1 MKFLESLFI
10 IASLFIKSTK
20 PDTECPSIL
29 NPGENRI
36 SHPNKDIV
44 RLMQFNVEWF
54 FIDYYSSADCPG
66 NGCPWHNSS
75 EANVHMNY
83 ISSVIATMQ
92 PDILNICEIEGCD
105 ELNSLNEVLNK
116 NYNQNSY
123 NYFLKKGTDTSTGQN
138 VGLLTKINPN
148 IALYRTEEKLSYPIP
163 DSQCGCNTTGTT
175 GVSKHYITEFTFP
188 NSKTNV
194 AFIAAHLLAIP
205 TDPCRCSQREVQA
218 QIMQNVIYSYVKNN
232 YEIIFIGDLNDYD
245 NEVLDVNNNI
255 PTSMV
260 LDILKGI
267 KGSNSGKY
275 RLHNAA
281 NSIPQQKRYSDWWD
295 PNADCKS
302 QSNEFSMIDHI
313 LVSSNLLKKIDNVF
327 IYQAYE
333 EFCGK
338 YNSDHYPLIV
348 DFIGL

>member
-1 MKFLESLFI
+1 MNILKSFFI
-10 IASLFIKSTK
+10 IASIFIIPIK
-20 PDTECPSIL
+20 PDTECPTIV
-29 NPGENRI
+29 NPGEYRI

-54 FIDYYSSADCPG
+54 FLDYYSNANCPG
-66 NGCPWHNSS
+66 DGCTWHNAS
-75 EANVHMNY
+75 EANIHMNY
-83 ISSVIATMQ
+83 ISSVIATLQ

-105 ELNSLNEVLNK
+105 ELTSLNKVLNT

-123 NYFLKKGTDTSTGQN
+123 NYFLKKGTDTATGQN

-148 IALYRTEEKLSYPIP
+148 IPLYRTEEKLPYPIEG
-163 DSQCGCNTTGTT
+163 SQCGCNSNGTT

-218 QIMQNVIYSYVKNN
+218 QVLQNVIYSYVKNN

-245 NEVLDVNNNI
+245 DEVLDANNNI
-255 PTSMV
+255 PISMT

-267 KGSNSGKY
+267 KGNNSGMY

-281 NSIPQQKRYSDWWD
+281 NEIPQQKRYSDWWD
-295 PNADCKS
+295 PNNDCKS
-302 QSNEFSMIDHI
+302 ESNEFSMIDHI
-313 LVSSNLLKKIDNVF
+313 LVSSSLLQKIDNVF
-327 IYQAYE
+327 IYQVYE

-338 YNSDHYPLIV
+338 YNSDHYPVIV
-348 DFIGL
+348 DFVGL